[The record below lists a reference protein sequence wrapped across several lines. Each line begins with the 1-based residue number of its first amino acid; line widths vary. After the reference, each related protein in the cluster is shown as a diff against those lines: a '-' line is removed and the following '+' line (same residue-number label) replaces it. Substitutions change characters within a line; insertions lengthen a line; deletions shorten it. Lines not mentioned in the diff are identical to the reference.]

1 MRIGNLL
8 NEFAE
13 SNGDPGKFIKQ
24 ELEEGLE
31 PITKRVDALEKK
43 IDLMILLMRSIDES
57 LKKLQ
62 PVLALLQKLP
72 FVGR

>member
-1 MRIGNLL
+1 MSIGNLL

-13 SNGDPGKFIKQ
+13 SNRDPGKFIKQ

-43 IDLMILLMRSIDES
+43 IDLMILLMRSIDDS

-72 FVGR
+72 FVGK